1 MSVFSNILPGRGG
14 YHEPMKITPVLIVES
29 VEKSLAFW
37 IDRIGFQKTV
47 DVPADD
53 GIAFVILVRDGAEL
67 MLQSIASVRR
77 DEHKFIP
84 QSGNSA
90 AIFIE
95 VDDFGDIRTRLE
107 GYPIV
112 MPERVTFYQMR
123 EIGVFEPGGHTVI
136 FAAKV
141 G

>member
-1 MSVFSNILPGRGG
+1 MAVFSNTVPGTRR
-14 YHEPMKITPVLIVES
+14 YYRTMKITPVLIVES
-29 VEKSLAFW
+29 VEKSVAFW
-37 IDRIGFQKTV
+37 VDRMGFQKTV

-53 GIAFVILVRDGAEL
+53 GLAFVILVRDGAEL
-67 MLQSIASVRR
+67 MVQSIASVKR
-77 DEHKFIP
+77 DEPKFLP
-84 QSGNSA
+84 QSGNSV

-95 VDDFGDIRTRLE
+95 VDDFADVVKRLQ
-107 GYPIV
+107 GYPVV

-141 G
+141 